1 MCFLILSKMFTQLF
15 VYLDL
20 YSSFTGSILG
30 YSVLTG
36 SSKFVWPVLCWET
49 SLAIFEAIDR
59 SSAASIF
66 SFSTSLRPQLKS
78 VGVSGK
84 FSLGEC
90 LGDSLAKRS
99 ASRSLE
105 APPNNLADLGVGGT
119 KSKTR
124 LKSTLK
130 KQKNNML
137 LGQTNILY

>member
-1 MCFLILSKMFTQLF
+1 M
-15 VYLDL
+15 
-20 YSSFTGSILG
+20 
-30 YSVLTG
+30 
-36 SSKFVWPVLCWET
+36 
-49 SLAIFEAIDR
+49 AIFEAIDR

-66 SFSTSLRPQLKS
+66 SFSTSRRPQLKS

-130 KQKNNML
+130 KQKKNNML
-137 LGQTNILY
+137 LGQTHILYYLGEEKLVLNYDVYIVHRF